1 MPPVLTFARLTVW
14 EISRRRLLIA
24 LAALTLILI
33 VATSWGFSKLND
45 AGLNGGQPL
54 GEAEVRVL
62 ASQLLILVAFL
73 FSGVLALSAAFVGAP
88 SLSADLESNL
98 ALALLARPVRRADYV
113 LGKWLGMAVLVV
125 IYAAG
130 TGLLAVLGVWIAT
143 RYAPPN
149 VAGLVVSVAG
159 EGLVVLTLALLLS
172 TRVPGMTGGI
182 VALVLWFMA
191 WMGGIAGGIGQA
203 LENGALTTA
212 GVVMGLVFPTDA
224 LWRSAVYS
232 MEPVAVVVGLQE
244 AGRTGLAANPFAAT
258 QPIPLGV
265 LVWSIVW
272 VLAALALAVVSFGS
286 REI

>member
-45 AGLNGGQPL
+45 AGLNGGHPL

>member
-1 MPPVLTFARLTVW
+1 MPPLLTFARLTVW

-24 LAALTLILI
+24 LAVLTLILI

-45 AGLNGGQPL
+45 PGINGGRPL
-54 GEAEVRVL
+54 GQAEVRVL

-88 SLSADLESNL
+88 SLSGDVETNL
-98 ALALLARPVRRADYV
+98 ALALLARPVRRADFV

-125 IYAAG
+125 VYAAG

-143 RYAPPN
+143 RYVPPN
-149 VAGLVVSVAG
+149 VAGLIVSVAG
-159 EGLVVLTLALLLS
+159 EGLVVLTLSLLLS

-191 WMGGIAGGIGQA
+191 WIGGIAGGIGQA
-203 LENGALTTA
+203 LENGALITA
-212 GVVMGLVFPTDA
+212 GVVMGLIFPTDA

-244 AGRTGLAANPFAAT
+244 AGRATLAANPFAAT
-258 QPIPLGV
+258 EPIPLGM

-272 VLAALALAVVSFGS
+272 VLAALVLAVVSFRS

>member
-1 MPPVLTFARLTVW
+1 MPPLLSFARLTVW

-45 AGLNGGQPL
+45 PGLNGGRPL

-88 SLSADLESNL
+88 SLSGDVESNL
-98 ALALLARPVRRADYV
+98 ALALLARPVRRSDYV

-125 IYAAG
+125 VYAAG

-143 RYAPPN
+143 RYVPPN
-149 VAGLVVSVAG
+149 VAGLIVSVAG
-159 EGLVVLTLALLLS
+159 EGLVVLTLSLLLS

-191 WMGGIAGGIGQA
+191 WIGGIAGGIGQA
-203 LENGALTTA
+203 LENGALITA

-244 AGRTGLAANPFAAT
+244 AGRATLAANPFAAT
-258 QPIPLGV
+258 EPIPLGM
-265 LVWSIVW
+265 LIWSIVW
-272 VLAALALAVVSFGS
+272 MLAALALAVVSFRS

>member
-1 MPPVLTFARLTVW
+1 MPPLLSFARLTVW

-45 AGLNGGQPL
+45 PGLNGGRPL

-88 SLSADLESNL
+88 SLSGDVESNL
-98 ALALLARPVRRADYV
+98 ALALLARPVRRSDYV

-125 IYAAG
+125 VYAAG

-143 RYAPPN
+143 RYVPPN
-149 VAGLVVSVAG
+149 VAGLIVSVAG
-159 EGLVVLTLALLLS
+159 EGLVVLTLSLLLS

-191 WMGGIAGGIGQA
+191 WIGGIAGGIGQA
-203 LENGALTTA
+203 LENSALITA

-244 AGRTGLAANPFAAT
+244 AGRATLAANPFAAT
-258 QPIPLGV
+258 EPIPLGM
-265 LVWSIVW
+265 LIWSIVW
-272 VLAALALAVVSFGS
+272 MLAALALAVVSFRS